1 MHHDDGTPIEIDTS
15 LGRLRGAWHHEIA
28 RFAGI
33 RYAEPPVGP
42 LRFAPPRPVGPWD
55 GVASAE
61 EFGTIAPQN
70 ASMMDALFG
79 GQSEAWDEDCLFL
92 NVWSPDT
99 DPDEPLPVMVWIHG
113 GGFEMGSGSS
123 PLYDGTSF
131 ARDGVVLVT
140 LNYRMGAF
148 GFLELSGLDP
158 DRVGSGNLGLL
169 DQVTALEWVRDHI
182 AAFGGDPGSVTV
194 FGESAGAMSLSLL
207 LAAPPASGLFHR
219 AIAQS
224 GAAAAA
230 RTVPAARADT
240 EEFLAAAG
248 LQDLDGLLAAEPA
261 TLLAAHAA
269 MAAARVA
276 NPEAVIERTGNP
288 LAFLSFR
295 PVADDVVLP
304 ADPLA
309 AIAGGA
315 ASGVPLLIG
324 TTAEEWK
331 LFAMAS
337 PAPIDEAGLRT
348 RFELVVSDA
357 DAALATY
364 RQAHPTASV
373 AELECALIT
382 DLVFRI
388 PAVRLADAQAEH
400 AEVFQYLWRWASP
413 AWGGLI
419 GASHAIE
426 IPFVFDLVEDQRL
439 HVFVGPEAP
448 KGLARAT
455 HEAWVAFAR
464 TGRPDTEGL
473 PTWPTITEVDRPVM
487 VLDTESELAHDP
499 DAATRRFWDTPG
511 AALPHAAL

>member
-42 LRFAPPRPVGPWD
+42 LRFTPPRPVGAWD
-55 GVASAE
+55 GVATAE
-61 EFGTIAPQN
+61 DFGTIAPQN

-92 NVWSPDT
+92 NVWTPDI

-158 DRVGSGNLGLL
+158 DRAGSGNLGLL

-207 LAAPPASGLFHR
+207 LAAPRASGLFHR

-230 RTVPAARADT
+230 RTVAAARADT

-248 LQDLDGLLAAEPA
+248 VEDLDGLLAAEPA

-269 MAAARVA
+269 DGRRTCREPRGGDRTDGQPAR
-276 NPEAVIERTGNP
+276 
-288 LAFLSFR
+288 
-295 PVADDVVLP
+295 
-304 ADPLA
+304 
-309 AIAGGA
+309 
-315 ASGVPLLIG
+315 VPLL
-324 TTAEEWK
+324 
-331 LFAMAS
+331 
-337 PAPIDEAGLRT
+337 P
-348 RFELVVSDA
+348 
-357 DAALATY
+357 
-364 RQAHPTASV
+364 
-373 AELECALIT
+373 
-382 DLVFRI
+382 
-388 PAVRLADAQAEH
+388 
-400 AEVFQYLWRWASP
+400 
-413 AWGGLI
+413 
-419 GASHAIE
+419 
-426 IPFVFDLVEDQRL
+426 
-439 HVFVGPEAP
+439 
-448 KGLARAT
+448 
-455 HEAWVAFAR
+455 
-464 TGRPDTEGL
+464 TGR
-473 PTWPTITEVDRPVM
+473 R
-487 VLDTESELAHDP
+487 
-499 DAATRRFWDTPG
+499 
-511 AALPHAAL
+511 

>member
-42 LRFAPPRPVGPWD
+42 LRFAPPRPVGAWD
-55 GVASAE
+55 EVATAE
-61 EFGTIAPQN
+61 DFGTIAPQN

-92 NVWSPDT
+92 NVWTPDT

-158 DRVGSGNLGLL
+158 DRAGSGNLGLL

-207 LAAPPASGLFHR
+207 LAAPRASGLFHR

-230 RTVPAARADT
+230 RTVTAARADT

-248 LQDLDGLLAAEPA
+248 LADLDGAAGRRA
-261 TLLAAHAA
+261 GHAA
-269 MAAARVA
+269 RRARHDGR
-276 NPEAVIERTGNP
+276 RTRRGP
-288 LAFLSFR
+288 RGRDRAHR
-295 PVADDVVLP
+295 QPAGVPVLPAGRRRRGPP

-309 AIAGGA
+309 AIAGGVGRRGVA
-315 ASGVPLLIG
+315 ADRHDGRGV
-324 TTAEEWK
+324 
-331 LFAMAS
+331 
-337 PAPIDEAGLRT
+337 EAVRDGEPSARGRGSAAQALRARGLR
-348 RFELVVSDA
+348 RRRSA
-357 DAALATY
+357 
-364 RQAHPTASV
+364 R
-373 AELECALIT
+373 
-382 DLVFRI
+382 DLPRR
-388 PAVRLADAQAEH
+388 VR
-400 AEVFQYLWRWASP
+400 RRRRSP
-413 AWGGLI
+413 SW
-419 GASHAIE
+419 S
-426 IPFVFDLVEDQRL
+426 
-439 HVFVGPEAP
+439 
-448 KGLARAT
+448 AR
-455 HEAWVAFAR
+455 
-464 TGRPDTEGL
+464 
-473 PTWPTITEVDRPVM
+473 
-487 VLDTESELAHDP
+487 
-499 DAATRRFWDTPG
+499 
-511 AALPHAAL
+511 